1 MTVKISDSGPSKPIK
16 LLIAVFNLVFVPIL
30 RSPLYGLLSNSFVLL
45 SYKGRK
51 SGKQYTILVGYQRE
65 GDELTVV
72 SAHNWWKNL
81 RAGNVP
87 VQVLLHGKWRE
98 ATASASRGE
107 EPIAEFQSIVQKF
120 PNVMRMY
127 HIERGVDGQLK
138 AENLQVALR
147 ETAVVRIRLK
157 PEQ

>member
-1 MTVKISDSGPSKPIK
+1 
-16 LLIAVFNLVFVPIL
+16 
-30 RSPLYGLLSNSFVLL
+30 
-45 SYKGRK
+45 
-51 SGKQYTILVGYQRE
+51 
-65 GDELTVV
+65 
-72 SAHNWWKNL
+72 
-81 RAGNVP
+81 
-87 VQVLLHGKWRE
+87 VQVLLHGEWRE

-107 EPIAEFQSIVQKF
+107 EPIAEFQRIVQKF

-127 HIERGVDGQLK
+127 HIERGADGQLK